1 MAFRRRSMRYDFVIV
16 GAGSAGS
23 ILAARLSEDSGVS
36 VLLLE
41 AGPDYPEFQ
50 RLPDDVKF
58 GYGTGG
64 NPPSLR
70 TFAGHPISLLESRHN
85 WHYVARATDAYPEM
99 SVPRGKVTGGSSAIN
114 SSAFYRGDPE
124 DFDHWAALGND
135 RWSFQEVLP
144 YFRKIET
151 DVDHHDDFHGTDGP
165 IFVHHSDREGWHP
178 VQDAF
183 YEACR
188 AAGFPACLD
197 HNSPDATGVGP
208 GISNNHNRVR
218 FSTALG
224 YLAPSR
230 HRLNLT
236 IRPNCTVHKLLF
248 QGSSTGSPQATGAL
262 VESGGETFTV
272 EGDKFILS
280 AGAIGSPQLLM
291 LSGVGPAEHLEGLGI
306 PVALDSPGVG
316 QNLRD
321 HPKLYA
327 TWRIKDGYSR
337 GDAPDRGGV
346 TLRFTTPGSGFRNDL
361 YVSFGA
367 FVPPRVKTLK
377 APSDGEIETAR
388 PDLAEM
394 MVALLRPVSH
404 GELKLRSADPNVQ
417 PWLDYNYLSDPFDRE
432 RLRHGVRQ
440 ALQLAQHQGLRELLG
455 DRLEPSDSDLASEE
469 ALDAWM
475 LREAVTFSHISGT
488 CRMGPASDPM
498 AVVDQY
504 GQVHGMEGLSVVDA
518 SIMPDLVSA
527 PINPA
532 VLMIG
537 ERIADLVR
545 QGF

>member
-1 MAFRRRSMRYDFVIV
+1 MRYDYVIV

-23 ILAARLSEDSGVS
+23 ILAARLSEDPGVS

-41 AGPDYPEFQ
+41 AGPDYPDFQ
-50 RLPDDVKF
+50 NLPDDVKF

-64 NPPSLR
+64 NDPPLR
-70 TFAGHPISLLESRHN
+70 TFAGHPITLLESSHS
-85 WHYVARATDAYPEM
+85 WQYVARATAAYPDM
-99 SVPRGKVTGGSSAIN
+99 PVPRGKVTGGSSAIN

-135 RWSFQEVLP
+135 RWSYQEVLP

-151 DVDHHDDFHGTDGP
+151 DVDHRDDFHGTDGP
-165 IFVHHSDREGWHP
+165 IFVHHSHREDWHP
-178 VQDAF
+178 TQEAF
-183 YEACR
+183 YGACR
-188 AAGFPACLD
+188 AAGFPDCPD

-208 GISNNHNRVR
+208 GTTNNHNLVR

-224 YLAPSR
+224 YLEPSR

-248 QGSSTGSPQATGAL
+248 RENRATGAL

-272 EGDKFILS
+272 EGNEIILS
-280 AGAIGSPQLLM
+280 AGAIGSPQFLM
-291 LSGVGPAEHLEGLGI
+291 LSGVGPAGHLEGLGI
-306 PVALDSPGVG
+306 PVVLDSPGVG
-316 QNLRD
+316 QNLKD
-321 HPKLYA
+321 HPKLYV
-327 TWRIKDGYSR
+327 TWRIRDGYSA
-337 GDAPDRGGV
+337 GDSQGRGGA
-346 TLRFTTPGSGFRNDL
+346 TLRFTAPGSGYRNDL
-361 YVSFGA
+361 YIGLSA
-367 FVPPRVKTLK
+367 FVTPRVKTVK
-377 APSDGEIETAR
+377 VPNGGEIEAAR

-394 MVALLRPVSH
+394 MIALLRPASR
-404 GELKLRSADPNVQ
+404 GELTLRSTDPNVQ
-417 PWLDYNYLSDPFDRE
+417 PWLDYNYLSEPFDRQ
-432 RLRHGVRQ
+432 RLRDGVRQ
-440 ALQLAQHQGLRELLG
+440 ALQLAQHEGLRELLG
-455 DRLEPSDSDLASEE
+455 DRLGPADPDLVSDET
-469 ALDAWM
+469 LDAWM

-488 CRMGPASDPM
+488 CRMGPSSDPM

-504 GQVHGMEGLSVVDA
+504 GRVTGLEGLRVADA

-537 ERIADLVR
+537 ERIADSVR

>member
-1 MAFRRRSMRYDFVIV
+1 MRYDYVIV

-23 ILAARLSEDSGVS
+23 VLAARLSEAPGVS

-41 AGPDYPEFQ
+41 AGPDYPEFA

-64 NPPSLR
+64 NPPTLR
-70 TFAGHPISLLESRHN
+70 TFAGHPISLLDSRHN
-85 WHYVARATDAYPEM
+85 WRYVARATGAYPDM
-99 SVPRGKVTGGSSAIN
+99 PVPRGRVTGGSSAIN

-135 RWSFQEVLP
+135 RWSFRELLP

-151 DVDHHDDFHGTDGP
+151 DMDHHDDFHGADGP
-165 IFVHHSDREGWHP
+165 IFVHHSHRETWHP
-178 VQDAF
+178 AQEAF
-183 YEACR
+183 YRACR
-188 AAGFPACLD
+188 DAGFPDCPD

-218 FSTALG
+218 FSAALG
-224 YLAPSR
+224 YLGQSR

-236 IRPNCTVHKLLF
+236 IRPNCTVHRLTF
-248 QGSSTGSPQATGAL
+248 QGGSTGSPRATGAL
-262 VESGGETFTV
+262 VESGGEMFTV
-272 EGDKFILS
+272 EGDQIILS

-291 LSGVGPAEHLEGLGI
+291 LSGIGPARHLEVLDI
-306 PVALDSPGVG
+306 PVTLDSPGVG
-316 QNLRD
+316 QNLKD
-321 HPKLYA
+321 HPKLYV
-327 TWRIKDGYSR
+327 TWRIREGYSR
-337 GDAPDRGGV
+337 GDAPDRGGA
-346 TLRFTTPGSGFRNDL
+346 TLRFTAPGSEYRNDL
-361 YVSFGA
+361 YVSMSA

-377 APSDGEIETAR
+377 VPDDVETAAAR
-388 PDLAEM
+388 PNLAEM
-394 MVALLRPVSH
+394 MVALLRPDSR
-404 GELKLRSADPNVQ
+404 GELKLTSAGPNDQ
-417 PWLDYNYLSDPFDRE
+417 PWLDYNYLSEPFDRE

-440 ALQLAQHQGLRELLG
+440 ALQLARHEELRELLG
-455 DRLEPSDSDLASEE
+455 DRLEPRDPDLASDE

-488 CRMGPASDPM
+488 CRMGPSSDPM
-498 AVVDQY
+498 AVVDQH
-504 GQVHGMEGLSVVDA
+504 GRVHGVEGLRVVDA

-537 ERIADLVR
+537 EKIADQLR